1 MAVTNRREPFIFM
14 FRRWRRP
21 GRRFKAAVGIMMIL
35 AIGCIAFTGCRSEEK
50 DSKKVED
57 LKFTVV
63 GEQDVPQA
71 LRELIGKKKEKPF
84 KLTYA
89 DGQDMYIVIGEGPQ
103 NGGGYSV
110 AVKEL
115 YRTDNSVVI
124 RTELMGPEK
133 GEASGSDLSYPVL
146 IVKTAF
152 MEEPVVFQ

>member
-89 DGQDMYIVIGEGPQ
+89 DGQDLYIVIGAGPQ
-103 NGGGYSV
+103 EGGGYSI

-115 YRTDNSVVI
+115 YLTENSIVYK
-124 RTELMGPEK
+124 TELMGPEK
-133 GEASGSDLSYPVL
+133 GEASGTDMSYPVL

-152 MEEPVVFQ
+152 REEPVVFK

>member
-21 GRRFKAAVGIMMIL
+21 GRRFRAAIGIMMIL

-63 GEQDVPQA
+63 GDQDVPQA

-115 YRTDNSVVI
+115 YRTDNSIVI

-133 GEASGSDLSYPVL
+133 GVASGSELSYPVL
-146 IVKTAF
+146 VVKSAF
-152 MEEPVVFQ
+152 REGPGGCR

>member
-1 MAVTNRREPFIFM
+1 MAVINRREPFIFM
-14 FRRWRRP
+14 FRRWRHP
-21 GRRFKAAVGIMMIL
+21 GRRFKAAVSIMLIL

-63 GEQDVPQA
+63 GEQEVPQA
-71 LRELIGKKKEKPF
+71 LRELIGKKREKPF

-115 YRTDNSVVI
+115 YRTDNSIVI

-133 GEASGSDLSYPVL
+133 GEASGADLSYPVL